1 MLENR
6 FGRGMHKVL
15 RITNILSD
23 GTVDDKHVVTVD
35 TSEYPK
41 TDFSA
46 YEVRNGNIVVA
57 LSGATTGKVSCNNTD
72 CIFLLNQRTAKF
84 VPDLNVL
91 SERYLYHLISTKV
104 EKMSAMAAGN
114 GAQPN
119 LSTKNIENLVIPV
132 PPLQE
137 QQRIVEILDTFAT
150 LTTDLTKGLPAEIKM
165 RRMQYEYYRD
175 YLFGLLET
183 CVCISVTKGNEND

>member
-1 MLENR
+1 MCINTGVKIGDTSTDSKYVVSCVEKITQEGAKKSRFLKAGSFILSNSMS
-6 FGRGMHKVL
+6 FGRPY
-15 RITNILSD
+15 ILKID
-23 GTVDDKHVVTVD
+23 GCIHDGWI
-35 TSEYPK
+35 SM
-41 TDFSA
+41 TDFENA
-46 YEVRNGNIVVA
+46 I
-57 LSGATTGKVSCNNTD
+57 T
-72 CIFLLNQRTAKF
+72 
-84 VPDLNVL
+84 PDF
-91 SERYLYHLISTKV
+91 LYHVL
-104 EKMSAMAAGN
+104 MSSVIQYEMRQKASN
-114 GAQPN
+114 GGAVSN
-119 LSTKNIENLVIPV
+119 LNSDIVKSIEIPV

>member
-91 SERYLYHLISTKV
+91 SERYL
-104 EKMSAMAAGN
+104 
-114 GAQPN
+114 
-119 LSTKNIENLVIPV
+119 
-132 PPLQE
+132 
-137 QQRIVEILDTFAT
+137 
-150 LTTDLTKGLPAEIKM
+150 
-165 RRMQYEYYRD
+165 
-175 YLFGLLET
+175 
-183 CVCISVTKGNEND
+183 